1 MIEKI
6 DDERMNYVC
15 NKILENKKILDSNG
29 KLWTTFLDI
38 QLKEFVILYNF
49 NFYEVAN
56 RFHDFMSM
64 HKKYEFT
71 EDEIRRHWS
80 FLHAARYLNLQV
92 DDEYYKARKI
102 NMREEEDEIKK
113 EKERDQRRKKELEE
127 EEKTRKEIEKYRY
140 ERFNL
145 ITINPEE
152 DFKKKEKED
161 KLAKSKVE
169 NDPEVLDNEEIELEI
184 NEGKEKSNNV
194 AHLKVKIDTDINE
207 NLFNDDDDIINN
219 IFKNSKNMIKN
230 LDIKQDYNIDDKEP
244 EYEENL
250 FPIKTN
256 QNFYKIN
263 EEDSKPLSN
272 QIYGIEEKAD
282 NYTLNR
288 NSEFDKE
295 IEKTKNIDD
304 FIKEDENLRVQYD
317 NLNTYYNFAV
327 KSLNYFIPKL
337 GKGLKVDENEDQNSL
352 IQKDIKEDP
361 FETQVIKKTSARINE
376 LFINSVKNF

>member
-1 MIEKI
+1 
-6 DDERMNYVC
+6 
-15 NKILENKKILDSNG
+15 
-29 KLWTTFLDI
+29 
-38 QLKEFVILYNF
+38 
-49 NFYEVAN
+49 
-56 RFHDFMSM
+56 
-64 HKKYEFT
+64 
-71 EDEIRRHWS
+71 
-80 FLHAARYLNLQV
+80 
-92 DDEYYKARKI
+92 
-102 NMREEEDEIKK
+102 
-113 EKERDQRRKKELEE
+113 
-127 EEKTRKEIEKYRY
+127 
-140 ERFNL
+140 
-145 ITINPEE
+145 
-152 DFKKKEKED
+152 
-161 KLAKSKVE
+161 
-169 NDPEVLDNEEIELEI
+169 
-184 NEGKEKSNNV
+184 
-194 AHLKVKIDTDINE
+194 
-207 NLFNDDDDIINN
+207 
-219 IFKNSKNMIKN
+219 MIKN